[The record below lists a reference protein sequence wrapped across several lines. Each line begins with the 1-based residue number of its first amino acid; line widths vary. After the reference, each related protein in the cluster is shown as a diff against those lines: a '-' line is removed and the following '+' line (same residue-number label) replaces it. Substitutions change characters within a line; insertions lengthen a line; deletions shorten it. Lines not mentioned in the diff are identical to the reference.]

1 VTASSY
7 TRAILQLYLEL
18 PDTPSRARPHDRRLA
33 QQLNDQGLDLA
44 LIETALLLA
53 TARRTERSPSAAPL
67 GPIRSLSYFLPVI
80 EELRRNPPPDG
91 YLAYLRAA
99 RPHPTQPGRP
109 TGDRPENDVF
119 S

>member
-1 VTASSY
+1 VTSSSY
-7 TRAILQLYLEL
+7 ARTVLRLYLEL

-33 QQLNDQGLDLA
+33 QQLLDQGVALA

-53 TARRTERSPSAAPL
+53 TARRAARSPSATPL

-80 EELRRNPPPDG
+80 EELRRLPPPDG
-91 YLAYLRAA
+91 YLDYLRAA
-99 RPHPTQPGRP
+99 RPYGPQPGRP
-109 TGDRPENDVF
+109 AGGRPENDVF